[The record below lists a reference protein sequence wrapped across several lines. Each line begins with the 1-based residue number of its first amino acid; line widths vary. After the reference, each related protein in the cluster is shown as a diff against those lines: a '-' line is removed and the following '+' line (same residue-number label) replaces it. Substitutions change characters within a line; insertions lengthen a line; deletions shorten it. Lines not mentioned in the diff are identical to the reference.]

1 MAWLWLLPSRVPLIC
16 WFLYCFEK
24 TYVSFSL
31 SPFVT
36 IIWKNSFFLVIDGL
50 LLVPVVEWCL
60 RLLGMERNFIIVA
73 LGIISGVAVYLLAA
87 SVMKLREFDDMKEIL
102 LRKIKRNSA

>member
-1 MAWLWLLPSRVPLIC
+1 MAAA
-16 WFLYCFEK
+16 
-24 TYVSFSL
+24 VS
-31 SPFVT
+31 
-36 IIWKNSFFLVIDGL
+36 
-50 LLVPVVEWCL
+50 VVEWCL
-60 RLLGMERNFIIVA
+60 RLLGMESNFIIVA